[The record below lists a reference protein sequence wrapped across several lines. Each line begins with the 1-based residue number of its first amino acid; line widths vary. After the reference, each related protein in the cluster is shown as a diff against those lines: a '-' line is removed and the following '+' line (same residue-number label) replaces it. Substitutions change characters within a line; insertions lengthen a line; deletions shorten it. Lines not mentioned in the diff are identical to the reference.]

1 MPILHLRFFRPALR
15 TLVALLTV
23 ASSAACGDPCK
34 DLALKICDCAATA
47 DARKTCISQ
56 VQARA
61 GQRHKD
67 ANTQQEQAGRD
78 RCASLFDGCSC
89 DALKAGNLQA
99 CGLSVEPSVK

>member
-1 MPILHLRFFRPALR
+1 MSTSHLRFCRPALR

-23 ASSAACGDPCK
+23 ASSSACGDPCK

-47 DARKTCISQ
+47 EARKTCTSQ

-67 ANTQQEQAGRD
+67 ANTEQEQAGRD
-78 RCASLFDGCSC
+78 RCANLIDGCSC

-99 CGLSVEPSVK
+99 CGLSVEPPVK